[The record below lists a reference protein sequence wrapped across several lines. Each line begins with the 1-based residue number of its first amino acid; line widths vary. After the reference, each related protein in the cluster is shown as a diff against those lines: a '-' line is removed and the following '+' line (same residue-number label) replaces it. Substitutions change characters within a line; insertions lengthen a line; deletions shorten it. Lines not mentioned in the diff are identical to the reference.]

1 MRRFQRTAFAVGA
14 VVTAIVLIADLLG
27 VFRWLEDWSLD
38 LRQKHARWEEERPG
52 DQLRLVAIDDASLD
66 TIGRWPWPR
75 ARLAEAVDEVRIA
88 GAKAVAFDVLFLEP
102 EEGSEGD
109 RTLADAIGR
118 MKSVVA
124 VSVREDEVL
133 DPIWSRGKGPQ
144 HLQRFA
150 ECAARGIDRD
160 MAVIVAE
167 AQIPEPYRSRLLER
181 PGSFKSLAA
190 WLTLER
196 EREGGRLPKDFNAFV
211 RLMLG
216 GGQDAARVGSF
227 GERALLERA
236 WKRGES
242 WRHIQPHLKAAEG
255 LEGSPQDLPPIPEV
269 ASRGAMFG
277 VVNAEPDAFDGRLR
291 RVTPMFET
299 DFGLVPQLG
308 VAAALAFRDGAAT
321 DVQWDGARLG
331 VLGMEQPLR
340 KGRLPIAW
348 PSSLLAGY
356 GTAGGGDAVVS
367 IGRLVEQAE
376 NRRKLDGQRLRLR
389 ELGRDIAVHSDV
401 IGRMD
406 EAAFEAASKDG
417 GLRRRIDETWDFWGD
432 DVNAKDLPPDQA
444 QQVASLR
451 EWRMLDAAIREGQA
465 KFDASEAKLES
476 LLGGKLVFF
485 GFTATGTMADMV
497 STIFDPR
504 TPGVF
509 GHIAVADMLLNGRF
523 LKFVPAWVSPVAVL
537 FLGLTAATVAARF
550 GAGAGFAALIVLMGG
565 YVGLLGVVGFDR
577 FDVVYPMAAPFTSG
591 FGSWVVAT
599 AAVAV
604 VNQREKQR
612 ISKQFRARVSPQLV
626 DMLAENPKALSMEGI
641 ERETTI
647 LFGDLAG
654 FTTISETLGGPE
666 VVRTLNLYMGEMT
679 RELTREHAYV
689 NKFLGDGL
697 LAFWSAFEPEPRQ
710 REYAVRAA
718 IECQRLVREIGQR
731 PDRAGLPPISLR
743 LGIATGEV
751 VIGDCGA
758 PPDLNDYTVI
768 GDSVNLAA
776 RLESANKQFGTS
788 VLIDGRT
795 AEGAKVANLPLCHLG
810 KVVVVGQTHPVEV
823 CEVCLD
829 ADPAERIRL
838 TEAAVRCFARADF
851 DAARAG
857 FQALEARFGKSK
869 TAATFVEAM
878 DRPDDLRD
886 GVLRLRAK

>member
-1 MRRFQRTAFAVGA
+1 MRKFQRTAFAVGA
-14 VVTAIVLIADLLG
+14 VVTAIVLIMDLFG
-27 VFRWLEDWSLD
+27 MFRWFEDWSLD
-38 LRQKHARWEEERPG
+38 LRQKHVRWVDEPPG

-66 TIGRWPWPR
+66 TVGRWPWPR
-75 ARLAEAVDEVRIA
+75 RRMAEAVDEVRLA
-88 GAKAVAFDVLFLEP
+88 GAKVIAFDVLFLEP
-102 EEGSEGD
+102 EVGTDGD
-109 RTLADAIGR
+109 GALAESIGR
-118 MKSVVA
+118 MRSVVA

-133 DPIWSRGKGPQ
+133 DPIWNRGKGPE
-144 HLQRFA
+144 HLRRFA

-160 MAVIVAE
+160 MSEIIAE
-167 AQIPEPYRSRLLER
+167 AKIPEPYRSRLLER

-196 EREGGRLPKDFNAFV
+196 EREADRLPKDFDAFV
-211 RLMLG
+211 QLMLG
-216 GGQDAARVGSF
+216 RGSDAKRVGSF
-227 GERALLERA
+227 GERTLLERA

-242 WRHIQPHLKAAEG
+242 WRHIQPSLKAAEG
-255 LEGSPQDLPPIPEV
+255 LSGSPQDLPPIPEI
-269 ASRGAMFG
+269 AARGSLFG

-291 RVTPMFET
+291 RVTPMFAT

-308 VAAALAFRDGAAT
+308 VAAALAFRDASAK
-321 DVQWDGARLG
+321 DVVRNDRQLE
-331 VLGMEQPLR
+331 VLGSTFPLR

-376 NRRKLDGQRLRLR
+376 NRKRLVSQRERLRA
-389 ELGRDIAVHSDV
+389 LGHDIAVGSDV

-406 EAAFEAASKDG
+406 EATFEAALADG
-417 GLRRRIDETWDFWGD
+417 RLRTQIEETWDFWGD
-432 DVNAKDLPPDQA
+432 DVNAPDLPGEQA

-451 EWRMLDAAIREGQA
+451 EWRMLDAAVREGQA

-497 STIFDPR
+497 STIFDAR

-509 GHIAVADMLLNGRF
+509 GHIAVADMLLNGRSLTF
-523 LKFVPAWVSPVAVL
+523 MPAWVSPLAVL
-537 FLGLTAATVAARF
+537 FLGLAAAVVAARF
-550 GAGAGFAALIVLMGG
+550 GAGAGFAALIVLMGV
-565 YVGLLGVVGFDR
+565 YVGVLGVLGFDR

-612 ISKQFRARVSPQLV
+612 IAKQFRARVSPQLV
-626 DMLAENPKALSMEGI
+626 DLLAENPKALSMDGV

-654 FTTISETLGGPE
+654 FTTISEVLGGTA
-666 VVRTLNLYMGEMT
+666 VVKTLNLYMGEMT

-697 LAFWSAFEPEPRQ
+697 LAFWSAFAPEPRQ
-710 REYAVRAA
+710 CEYAVRAA
-718 IECQRLVREIGQR
+718 IECQRMVREIGQR
-731 PDRAGLPPISLR
+731 PDRAGLPPITLR

-768 GDSVNLAA
+768 GDSVNLAS

-829 ADPAERIRL
+829 PDPAERIRL
-838 TEAAVRCFARADF
+838 TEAAVQCFARGDF
-851 DAARAG
+851 DAARAA
-857 FQALEARFGKSK
+857 FQALEARCGKSK
-869 TAATFVEAM
+869 TAATFVDAM

>member
-1 MRRFQRTAFAVGA
+1 MRQFQRTAFAVGA
-14 VVTAIVLIADLLG
+14 VVTAIVLAADLLG

-38 LRQKHARWEEERPG
+38 LRQKHTRWVEETPG

-75 ARLAEAVDEVRIA
+75 VRIAQALDEVRIA

-102 EEGSEGD
+102 EEGSAGD
-109 RTLADAIGR
+109 QALAEAIGR

-150 ECAARGIDRD
+150 ASAARGIDRD

-196 EREGGRLPKDFNAFV
+196 EREGGRLPPDFDAFV

-216 GGQDAARVGSF
+216 GGKDAARVGNF

-242 WRHIQPHLKAAEG
+242 WRHIQPHLKSAEG
-255 LEGSPQDLPPIPEV
+255 LEGSPQDLPPIPEI
-269 ASRGAMFG
+269 AARGALFG

-321 DVQWDGARLG
+321 EVQWDGARLG
-331 VLGMEQPLR
+331 VLGADQPLR

-348 PSSLLAGY
+348 PSSLLSGY

-376 NRRKLDGQRLRLR
+376 NRDKLASQRERLRA
-389 ELGRDIAVHSDV
+389 LGRDLAVHSDV

-406 EAAFEAASKDG
+406 EAAFEAALQG
-417 GLRRRIDETWDFWGD
+417 GHLRRQIDETWDFWGD
-432 DVNAKDLPPDQA
+432 DVNATDLPPEQA

-451 EWRMLDAAIREGQA
+451 EWRMLDAAIREGQE
-465 KFDASEAKLES
+465 KFDASEAKLET

-537 FLGLTAATVAARF
+537 FLGLTAAVVAARF
-550 GAGAGFAALIVLMGG
+550 GAGAGFAALVVLMGG

-612 ISKQFRARVSPQLV
+612 ITKQFRARVSPQLV
-626 DMLAENPKALSMEGI
+626 DLLSDNPKALSMDGV

-654 FTTISETLGGPE
+654 FTTISEVLGGAA
-666 VVRTLNLYMGEMT
+666 VVKTLNLYMGEMT

-697 LAFWSAFEPEPRQ
+697 LAFWSAFAPEPRQ
-710 REYAVRAA
+710 CEFAVRAA
-718 IECQRLVREIGQR
+718 IECQRMVREIGQR

-768 GDSVNLAA
+768 GDSVNLAS

-795 AEGAKVANLPLCHLG
+795 ADGAKVANLPLCHLG
-810 KVVVVGQTHPVEV
+810 KVVVVGQTQPVEV
-823 CEVCLD
+823 CEVCLEP
-829 ADPAERIRL
+829 DPSERIRL
-838 TEAAVRCFARADF
+838 TEAAVQCFAKGDF
-851 DAARAG
+851 DAARTA
-857 FQALEARFGKSK
+857 FKALEARVGKSK
-869 TAATFVEAM
+869 TVAAFSEAM
-878 DRPDDLRD
+878 DRPDEPRD